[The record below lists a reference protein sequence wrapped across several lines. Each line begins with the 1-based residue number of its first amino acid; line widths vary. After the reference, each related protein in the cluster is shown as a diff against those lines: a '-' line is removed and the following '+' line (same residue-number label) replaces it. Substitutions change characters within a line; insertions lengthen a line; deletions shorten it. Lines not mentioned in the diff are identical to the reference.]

1 MWRHIKSMK
10 LLHPFLTAKLIP
22 LLGFV
27 FFLSSCAPV
36 PSLAPSGAMKTQLHE
51 IKQQQQQQANQLQQ
65 LQQQLTQL
73 QQQLIAENILSQQT
87 HPPLESPEILEPRTS
102 PGVISPEVPNQFT
115 LQQEVVNVAASASS
129 YLAAFSNLAA
139 GHMSSAEIGFQEF
152 LREFPEHQYSP
163 NARYWLA
170 NTQLSQGKINPAVA
184 NLQQI
189 IANPN
194 SLAKAPAAYLQ
205 LAQIYRQEG
214 LQIQADNVLEQ
225 LRDRYPESLE
235 AQQIYRSNEPT
246 N

>member
-1 MWRHIKSMK
+1 MK
-10 LLHPFLTAKLIP
+10 LLHPFLVTRLIP
-22 LLGFV
+22 LLGLV

-36 PSLAPSGAMKTQLHE
+36 PSLAPSGAMKTQLNE

-73 QQQLIAENILSQQT
+73 QQQLIADNILSQQT
-87 HPPLESPEILEPRTS
+87 HSPLDNPEVLEPQTYL
-102 PGVISPEVPNQFT
+102 GVTSPEVPNQFT

-129 YLAAFSNLAA
+129 YLSAFSNLAA
-139 GHMSSAEIGFQEF
+139 GHMPSAEIGFQEF

-170 NTQLSQGKINPAVA
+170 NAQLSQGKINPAVA

-194 SLAKAPAAYLQ
+194 SLAKAPAAHLQ